1 MEGDNNT
8 EVDTECGTANKS
20 HVSIKKKKK
29 KKGQDEIGLGEKA
42 EVKKQKEII
51 IHY

>member
-29 KKGQDEIGLGEKA
+29 KKKRLG
-42 EVKKQKEII
+42 
-51 IHY
+51 

>member
-20 HVSIKKKKK
+20 HVSIKKKKEEK
-29 KKGQDEIGLGEKA
+29 KKVRIRLGL
-42 EVKKQKEII
+42 VKKQK
-51 IHY
+51 